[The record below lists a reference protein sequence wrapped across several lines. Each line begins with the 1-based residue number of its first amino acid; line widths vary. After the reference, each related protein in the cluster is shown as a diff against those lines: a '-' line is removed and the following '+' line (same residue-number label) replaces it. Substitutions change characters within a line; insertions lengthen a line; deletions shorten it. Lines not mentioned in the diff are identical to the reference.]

1 VTTTL
6 FLVRH
11 GAHDRLGR
19 ILCGRMA
26 GVGLSPQG
34 REEAAR
40 VAARLSH
47 QSIAAVY
54 ASPLERAQETAAP
67 IAEAVGRDLATE
79 PGLDEIDFGA
89 WTGKALDELAADPR
103 WEPWCRERSLHRPPP
118 GDTPGESMLE
128 AQARGVRAVEALRAR
143 HPDQAVALVSH
154 ADLIKALLCHWLG
167 LGLDHYLRFD
177 IDPGSISTAVV
188 GDWGAKVLRI
198 NEGAAL

>member
-26 GVGLSPQG
+26 GVGLSAQG
-34 REEAAR
+34 RAEAAR
-40 VAARLSH
+40 VADRLSREP
-47 QSIAAVY
+47 IAAVY
-54 ASPLERAQETAAP
+54 ASPLQRAQETAAP
-67 IAEAVGRDLATE
+67 IAETFGLTVETE

-89 WTGKALDELAADPR
+89 WTGKPLDELAEDPR

-118 GDTPGESMLE
+118 GETPGESMLE
-128 AQARGVRAVEALRAR
+128 AQARAARAIDALRAR
-143 HPDQAVALVSH
+143 HPEEAVALVSH

-167 LGLDHYLRFD
+167 LGLDRYLRFD
-177 IDPGSISTAVV
+177 VDPASVSVAVV

-198 NEGAAL
+198 NEGVAP